1 MGAAGAAPTTA
12 LGLTSSRVMR
22 FSAGGATGECAC
34 RYRANASMS
43 TSPPSGAVQ
52 LLKTLKPSP
61 PSAMKL
67 FSTTR

>member
-1 MGAAGAAPTTA
+1 
-12 LGLTSSRVMR
+12 MR
-22 FSAGGATGECAC
+22 FSGGGATGECAF
-34 RYRANASMS
+34 RYRAKASMS

-52 LLKTLKPSP
+52 FRKTLKPSP